1 MKQVSYFIF
10 IFIAQFVLIKEK
22 RPVEG
27 GEGKKKKSNVKYW
40 QKLFLDGD
48 LDLKKCS
55 GCS

>member
-27 GEGKKKKSNVKYW
+27 GGREKKKKVMSSTGRSYS
-40 QKLFLDGD
+40 LMETLI
-48 LDLKKCS
+48 
-55 GCS
+55 